1 MAFCAAAVLRG
12 RVPRVMGIGSG
23 ERRVEFD
30 VALASQVRSCEVMER
45 AVHLARWVGDD
56 RRPVT
61 AGKVLRPLDIAAAG
75 AAIGVDVPKNARSAA
90 LLPALHRPWCVAV
103 AAGLLVIGTG
113 TVTAGPAL
121 PGWASAGESDVLA
134 GWLAGL
140 RAVCRAES
148 GKRHPQSV
156 AILVL
161 VLLDVLS
168 ADGPSDG
175 RDLRRAVH
183 KRITADDVFNDGC
196 DDKTFRQYLSS
207 AADEPLGG
215 LLTLLR
221 LFGAVTAGSGE
232 AEITPLGRWAVS
244 QLRSGM
250 PHSAGPQ
257 LSAAE
262 VIDLLVTYG
271 GGTAEMEWRLAW
283 PWLAARTPEVAA
295 RELLN
300 AAAGAPASSRVAA
313 IEVVDMLDEPAL
325 PVWRDLAG
333 EATIGPHARAVLAS
347 RNEQDPALAVRPE
360 DGAWLAVEAAAAA
373 LAGPGPDEALTLV
386 YEGMPGSDLDSRI
399 AAVGSSGHPEAETLA
414 RALTTFV
421 GSGRPLTIDRVHLLK
436 VTLLGFDPPIWR
448 RVRVPSITSLGT
460 LHSVVQVLFGWEGD
474 HLHVFDAKGEY
485 YSDPFRNLEQTRD
498 EFITRIAGVLST
510 PKQKIIYRYDLGA
523 DWRHEIVLEEVADNA
538 GERDTLVCVGFGG
551 DSPVEYPYED
561 EPEEPAPFDLDAI
574 NRHLAELVGDQ

>member
-1 MAFCAAAVLRG
+1 MAVGTSPGLCD
-12 RVPRVMGIGSG
+12 
-23 ERRVEFD
+23 RRVELD
-30 VALASQVRSCEVMER
+30 DALASQVRSCEIMEC

-56 RRPVT
+56 RRP
-61 AGKVLRPLDIAAAG
+61 
-75 AAIGVDVPKNARSAA
+75 
-90 LLPALHRPWCVAV
+90 WCVAV
-103 AAGLLVIGTG
+103 AAGLLMIGTG
-113 TVTAGPAL
+113 AVTAGPAL
-121 PGWASAGESDVLA
+121 PRWASADESDVLA
-134 GWLAGL
+134 GSLAGL

-161 VLLDVLS
+161 VLLEVLS
-168 ADGPSDG
+168 VDGPFDG

-196 DDKTFRQYLSS
+196 DDKMFRQFLSS

-221 LFGAVTAGSGE
+221 LFGAVIAGSGE
-232 AEITPLGRWAVS
+232 AQITSLGRWAVS

-257 LSAAE
+257 LSAAG
-262 VIDLLVTYG
+262 VIDLLVMYG
-271 GGTAEMEWRLAW
+271 GGTAEMEWKLAW

-300 AAAGAPASSRVAA
+300 AAVGAPASSRVAA
-313 IEVVDMLDEPAL
+313 IEVV
-325 PVWRDLAG
+325 
-333 EATIGPHARAVLAS
+333 
-347 RNEQDPALAVRPE
+347 

-373 LAGPGPDEALTLV
+373 LAGSGPDEALTLV

-399 AAVGSSGHPEAETLA
+399 AAVGASGHPEAEPLA
-414 RALTTFV
+414 RALTTFA
-421 GSGRPLTIDRVHLLK
+421 GSGRPRTIDQVHLLK
-436 VTLLGFDPPIWR
+436 VTLLYTDPPVWR
-448 RVRVPSITSLGT
+448 RVRVPSMTSLGT
-460 LHSVVQVLFGWEGD
+460 LHAAVQVLFGWDGD
-474 HLHVFDAKGEY
+474 HLHVFDAKGGY

-498 EFITRIAGVLST
+498 EFVTRIASVLST

-551 DSPVEYPYED
+551 DCPVEYPYEE
-561 EPEEPAPFDLDAI
+561 EPDEPAPFDLDAV
-574 NRHLAELVGDQ
+574 NRRLGELGGDQ